1 MFSWDQWDAPERF
14 TSRVRWGKVIRV
26 DFEIIQAY
34 FAIRGWTDCGQ
45 CFKILEKEMATHSS
59 ILAWKI
65 PLSQTYIYLF
75 FDRAARGLL
84 VPQPG
89 IKPKTLHWMG
99 TVLTTG
105 LPGKSLKYFKWR
117 QKYWKYCN
125 KPFLIPSCW
134 QSLRWWATESH

>member
-1 MFSWDQWDAPERF
+1 
-14 TSRVRWGKVIRV
+14 
-26 DFEIIQAY
+26 
-34 FAIRGWTDCGQ
+34 
-45 CFKILEKEMATHSS
+45 MATHSS

-105 LPGKSLKYFKWR
+105 LPGKSLKYWFYYHLGVADRSGDDCQLKALDSVILTDTKMRGHATFLGGIAKWGNTGISKEESESENR
-117 QKYWKYCN
+117 SVVSN
-125 KPFLIPSCW
+125 
-134 QSLRWWATESH
+134 SL